1 MRVERGANFPFDGS
15 DEFWST
21 DATFQPDPA
30 RNWVHAAARGIMSD
44 VRDRRGIKQSF
55 QIFEWIEADRVRLI
69 SDLSAIIENQFLSD
83 STEFKAEKAVVRHL
97 RQFSNEFDGIDDD
110 VMDSIYEDFH
120 EIIMEA
126 SMDLNTNKLAFEGTP
141 QHLQDAFAQVV
152 LKHINNTLPEEDW
165 KGFRFHE
172 CMVNQQMVPGVEA
185 DPDLTPEQLIKN
197 SFCSMGNEVAG
208 IIRAYKKKNVSVIGE
223 VAGQPVYFIARAGY
237 YMWAPQAEGGEMFDI
252 NLCFPGYPSGWR

>member
-1 MRVERGANFPFDGS
+1 MRVERGASFPFDGS

-21 DATFQPDPA
+21 DETFQADPA

-55 QIFEWIEADRVRLI
+55 QIFEWLEADRVKLI
-69 SDLSAIIENQFLSD
+69 SDLSGIIEHQFQPD
-83 STEFKAEKAVVRHL
+83 STEFKAEKAVVLHL

-126 SMDLNTNKLAFEGTP
+126 SMELNANKLAFEGTP
-141 QHLQDAFAQVV
+141 QHLQDAFTQVV
-152 LKHINNTLPEEDW
+152 LGHITDTLPKEAWES
-165 KGFRFHE
+165 FRFHQ
-172 CMVNQQMVPGVEA
+172 CMVNEQMVPDVQA
-185 DPDLTPEQLIKN
+185 DPDLTPEQLIKT
-197 SFCSMGNEVAG
+197 SLCSMGNEVAR
-208 IIRAYKKKNVSVIGE
+208 IIRVYQQKNVAVIGE

-237 YMWAPQAEGGEMFDI
+237 YMWAPQPESGEMFDI